1 MAYMRIIRLSHAQ
14 VAHTFGHVTVSF
26 HNPPTA
32 PPPAAAYSNLA
43 EIDLGGARLLILAG
57 QVALDHAGALVG
69 GDDMRAQTKQV
80 FEAIGALLAAR
91 GATFADVV
99 NIRTYLADMD
109 RLREYGEVR
118 MSYLGD
124 ARPTS
129 TTVEVSRLFRPGA
142 LLEVDI
148 TAVVPSV

>member
-1 MAYMRIIRLSHAQ
+1 M
-14 VAHTFGHVTVSF
+14 TVTF

-32 PPPAAAYSNLA
+32 PPPAAAYSNIA
-43 EIDLGGARLLILAG
+43 ELDLGGVRLLVLAG
-57 QVALDHAGALVG
+57 QVALDHDGALVG
-69 GDDMRAQTKQV
+69 GDDMREQTRQV
-80 FEAIGALLAAR
+80 FESIGALLAAR

-109 RLREYGEVR
+109 RLREYGEIR
-118 MSYLGD
+118 ARYLDG

-129 TTVEVSRLFRPGA
+129 TTVEVTRLFRPGA

-148 TAVVPSV
+148 TAAVPTTR

>member
-1 MAYMRIIRLSHAQ
+1 M
-14 VAHTFGHVTVSF
+14 TVTF

-43 EIDLGGARLLILAG
+43 EIDLGTARLLVLAG
-57 QVALDHAGALVG
+57 QVALDHKGDLVG
-69 GDDMRAQTKQV
+69 GDDMRAQTRQV
-80 FEAIGALLAAR
+80 FEAIGALLADR
-91 GATFADVV
+91 GATFGHVV
-99 NIRTYLADMD
+99 NIRTYLADMS

-118 MSYLGD
+118 AKYLDG
-124 ARPTS
+124 ALPTS

-148 TAVVPSV
+148 TAVVPGPA

>member
-1 MAYMRIIRLSHAQ
+1 M
-14 VAHTFGHVTVSF
+14 TVTF

-43 EIDLGGARLLILAG
+43 EIDLGASRLLILAG
-57 QVALDHAGALVG
+57 QVALDHDGTLVG
-69 GDDMRAQTKQV
+69 GDDMRAQTQQV
-80 FEAIGALLAAR
+80 FEVIGALLADR
-91 GATFADVV
+91 GATFAHVV
-99 NIRTYLADMD
+99 NIRTYLADMA

-118 MSYLGD
+118 AKYLAG
-124 ARPTS
+124 ALPTS

-148 TAVVPSV
+148 TAVVPGTA

>member
-1 MAYMRIIRLSHAQ
+1 VPDL
-14 VAHTFGHVTVSF
+14 TF
-26 HNPPTA
+26 HNPPAA

-43 EIDLGGARLLILAG
+43 EVDLGGTRLLVLAG
-57 QVALDHAGALVG
+57 QVALDHDGRLVG
-69 GDDMRAQTKQV
+69 GDDMRAQTRQV
-80 FEAIGALLAAR
+80 FDAIGALLADR

-118 MSYLGD
+118 AAYLDG

-129 TTVEVSRLFRPGA
+129 TTVEVSRLFRAGA
-142 LLEVDI
+142 LLEVDV
-148 TAVVPSV
+148 TAVVPRTV

>member
-1 MAYMRIIRLSHAQ
+1 M
-14 VAHTFGHVTVSF
+14 TVTF

-43 EIDLGGARLLILAG
+43 EIDLGTARLLVLAG
-57 QVALDHAGALVG
+57 QVALDHKGDLVG
-69 GDDMRAQTKQV
+69 GDDMRAQTRQV
-80 FEAIGALLAAR
+80 FEAIGALLADR
-91 GATFADVV
+91 GATFGHVV
-99 NIRTYLADMD
+99 NIRTYLADMS

-118 MSYLGD
+118 AKYLDG
-124 ARPTS
+124 ALPTS

-148 TAVVPSV
+148 TAVVPGTA

>member
-1 MAYMRIIRLSHAQ
+1 MRIIRLSHASS
-14 VAHTFGHVTVSF
+14 VPTFDDVTVTF

-43 EIDLGGARLLILAG
+43 EIDLGGTKLLVLAG
-57 QVALDHAGALVG
+57 QVALDHDGTLVG
-69 GDDMRAQTKQV
+69 GNDMRAQTKQV
-80 FEAIGALLAAR
+80 FEAIGALLADR

-99 NIRTYLADMD
+99 NIRTYLTDMD
-109 RLREYGEVR
+109 RLPEYGEVR
-118 MSYLGD
+118 RGYLGD
-124 ARPTS
+124 TLPTS

-148 TAVVPSV
+148 TAVIPTR

>member
-1 MAYMRIIRLSHAQ
+1 
-14 VAHTFGHVTVSF
+14 VTVTF

-43 EIDLGGARLLILAG
+43 EIDLGGTRLLILAG
-57 QVALDHAGALVG
+57 QVALDHDGHLVG
-69 GDDMRAQTKQV
+69 GDDVRAQTKHV
-80 FEAIGALLAAR
+80 FDAIGALLADR
-91 GATFADVV
+91 GATFAHVV
-99 NIRTYLADMD
+99 NIRTYLADMS

-118 MSYLGD
+118 GEYLDG
-124 ARPTS
+124 ALPTS

-148 TAVVPSV
+148 TAVVPGTA

>member
-1 MAYMRIIRLSHAQ
+1 MRIIRLSHFPA
-14 VAHTFGHVTVSF
+14 AHTFVGVTVTF

-32 PPPAAAYSNLA
+32 PPPAAPYSNLA
-43 EIDLGGARLLILAG
+43 EIDLGQAKLLVLAG
-57 QVALDHAGALVG
+57 QVALDHAGELVG

-80 FEAIGALLAAR
+80 FESIGALLAAR

-99 NIRTYLADMD
+99 NIRTYLADMS
-109 RLREYGEVR
+109 RLREYGEIR
-118 MSYLGD
+118 QSYLGD

-129 TTVEVSRLFRPGA
+129 TTVEVSWLFRPGA

-148 TAVVPSV
+148 TAVVPSVSA

>member
-1 MAYMRIIRLSHAQ
+1 M
-14 VAHTFGHVTVSF
+14 TVTF

-43 EIDLGGARLLILAG
+43 EIDLGTARLLVLAG
-57 QVALDHAGALVG
+57 QVALDHKGDLVG
-69 GDDMRAQTKQV
+69 GDDMRAQTRQV
-80 FEAIGALLAAR
+80 FEAIGALLAGR
-91 GATFADVV
+91 GATFGHVV
-99 NIRTYLADMD
+99 NIRTYLADMS

-118 MSYLGD
+118 AKYLDG
-124 ARPTS
+124 ALPTS

-148 TAVVPSV
+148 TAVVPGTA